1 MSRKESE
8 KRGGREKGRR
18 SSTGIV
24 EIVVLIAVPVLFH
37 CLIPVMIVIAPPYS
51 YTGAVVMLAGLGFMM
66 WAARVFC
73 KAGTGF
79 RLREGGSVLVTSGPF
94 RYSRNPM
101 YLGMLIWL
109 IGFAVFLGSL
119 VVFVFPVL
127 FFLLSEFLLIPRE
140 ERRMEQIFGER
151 FTGYG
156 RRVRRWL

>member
-1 MSRKESE
+1 MSRKEAE
-8 KRGGREKGRR
+8 EMRGREKGRR
-18 SSTGIV
+18 SSAGIV
-24 EIVVLIAVPVLFH
+24 EIVVLIAVPVLVH

-66 WAARVFC
+66 WAARVFRL
-73 KAGTGF
+73 AGTGF
-79 RLREGGSVLVTSGPF
+79 RLQEGGSVLVTSGPF

-109 IGFAVFLGSL
+109 IGFAVLLGSL

-127 FFLLSEFLLIPRE
+127 FFLLAEFLLIPRE
-140 ERRMEQIFGER
+140 ERRMEQMFGER

>member
-1 MSRKESE
+1 MSLKEAEEMRGRK
-8 KRGGREKGRR
+8 KGRR
-18 SSTGIV
+18 SSAGIV
-24 EIVVLIAVPVLFH
+24 EIVVLIAVPVLCH
-37 CLIPVMIVIAPPYS
+37 YLIPVMIVIAPPYS

-66 WAARVFC
+66 WAARVFGL
-73 KAGTGF
+73 AGTGF

-109 IGFAVFLGSL
+109 IGFAVLLGSL

-127 FFLLSEFLLIPRE
+127 FFLLAESLLIPQE
-140 ERRMEQIFGER
+140 ERRMEQMFGER
-151 FTGYG
+151 FTGYR